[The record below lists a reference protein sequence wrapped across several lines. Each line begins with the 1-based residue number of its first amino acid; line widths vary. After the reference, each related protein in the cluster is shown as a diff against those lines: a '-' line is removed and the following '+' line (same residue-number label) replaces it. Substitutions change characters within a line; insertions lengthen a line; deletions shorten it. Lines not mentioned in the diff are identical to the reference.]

1 MSELSPRARA
11 FLDAH
16 RRDGTPTPADAERV
30 RAALAPKLGPP
41 PRSFPWVKAGLIA
54 TAGLALVLGAR
65 QLSSKPV
72 AEAAPSAPPAVARS
86 SLPPSPAPAPMME
99 VPAVEP
105 KHEVAPPPL
114 APAPKPGVSTRREP
128 ATPSSPAVAPT
139 PEPAAPEPTP
149 AVAVAPEPPVEPVV
163 EPPPPPVA
171 RPDELTLVSEA
182 EDQLRKG
189 RPGGA
194 LELLTR
200 WESHFG
206 EGRGQFEQ
214 EARAARVVAV
224 CQTGDLESGRTEAR
238 AYFAK
243 FPKALAR
250 NRIERACTNSANHE
264 NH

>member
-16 RRDGTPTPADAERV
+16 RRDGTPTPADADRV

-41 PRSFPWVKAGLIA
+41 PRSFPWVKAGLVA

-65 QLSSKPV
+65 LLPARPA
-72 AEAAPSAPPAVARS
+72 AEAPPSAPPAVALS
-86 SLPPSPAPAPMME
+86 SPPAAPAPAPTPTE

-105 KHEVAPPPL
+105 KPEVTPPP
-114 APAPKPGVSTRREP
+114 PASKPKPSVPSRSHKEAP
-128 ATPSSPAVAPT
+128 TPVAPT
-139 PEPAAPEPTP
+139 AEPEPAP
-149 AVAVAPEPPVEPVV
+149 AVEVAPEPPVEPVV
-163 EPPPPPVA
+163 EPPPPVA

-182 EDQLRKG
+182 EDQLRRG
-189 RPGGA
+189 QPGGA

-214 EARAARVVAV
+214 EARAARVVAL
-224 CQTGDLESGRTEAR
+224 CQSGDLDSGRTEAR
-238 AYFAK
+238 AYFVK

-250 NRIERACTNSANHE
+250 NRIERACTRSTTTE